1 MLEPIL
7 YSSIGVL
14 PILDISSKN
23 LFIDVPPRMNICI
36 FYHQILANKLYD
48 NIISY
53 KIRIFK
59 LYILVINI
67 HRKKEN
73 SQKSAKD
80 RADPVFFREEKR
92 LKSRNVVPN
101 VVASSTDGAF

>member
-14 PILDISSKN
+14 PILDISTKN

-36 FYHQILANKLYD
+36 FYQQILANKLYD

-59 LYILVINI
+59 LYILVMNI
-67 HRKKEN
+67 HRKKRKIPK
-73 SQKSAKD
+73 SPQKIRQIPYFS
-80 RADPVFFREEKR
+80 EKR
-92 LKSRNVVPN
+92 N
-101 VVASSTDGAF
+101 A